1 MPSRRTFFKALANGQ
16 EAMDDKVSSV
26 VYLFNCV
33 NNFENNFLFF
43 SNSTALATSFPDA
56 LFTVYKQT
64 GQSSHYLVLAC
75 VPLFS
80 CLSVSAFYLCKL
92 SPQWA
97 YNIPTCRACDVPVN
111 SQWPRV
117 SGGRG
122 SRVEQSA
129 GRCHFVAIAVDIQE
143 TAEDRTVCSELSI
156 ALATSDTLLFTARAA
171 HTSFRFCLFC
181 FIRCPSIMQP

>member
-1 MPSRRTFFKALANGQ
+1 MPSRRTFFKALANSQ

-97 YNIPTCRACDVPVN
+97 YHILTCRACDVPVN
-111 SQWPRV
+111 SRDRV
-117 SGGRG
+117 FPMAAA
-122 SRVEQSA
+122 RVWNSLLA
-129 GRCHFVAIAVDIQE
+129 GVTSSPSLSTFKRRLKTELFV
-143 TAEDRTVCSELSI
+143 RSY
-156 ALATSDTLLFTARAA
+156 
-171 HTSFRFCLFC
+171 
-181 FIRCPSIMQP
+181 P